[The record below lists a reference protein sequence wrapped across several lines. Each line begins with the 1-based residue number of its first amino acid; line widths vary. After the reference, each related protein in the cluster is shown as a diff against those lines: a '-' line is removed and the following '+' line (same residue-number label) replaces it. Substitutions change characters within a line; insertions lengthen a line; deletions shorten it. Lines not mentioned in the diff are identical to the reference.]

1 MVTSEVNLNPKDS
14 KKGWSSLGKK
24 RSSAT
29 PVASQ
34 PQQPAT
40 SFQKQTPSKGKP
52 PEIVQPVAGSSTSL
66 PLKGAKDVAPAP
78 KPKPAYRL
86 SVYQAAPTPI
96 ASVDI
101 IAVHD
106 LEESQESAWTYELT
120 TRHLNTKVKE
130 VIQRELEREASP
142 SSHERHRRSELVA
155 GGGGGGGGGV
165 DMSRSSSVSGPV
177 RREGP
182 GPIPDFPSRPESMIR
197 SVSEFEPTFAAVYE
211 EGFDKGKAP
220 DVSRP
225 LDGKPEPPGGAG
237 AEATG
242 LGMASPAH
250 PKPIRTEPRDN
261 KLKTSRRENKESIK
275 EKASIRSS
283 SEFERPEKPRRV
295 NWLRD
300 FLTNDIPNSRVLAFS
315 YPGPKFERKQPVPPG
330 GPGDKKDKTPAAPT
344 TGTGAGT
351 GVKAAPGAAK
361 PGGPPTA
368 NNAQPG
374 QKWMEYVESAAKDL
388 LQRIKRSRSIFYQKE
403 VPIVFIGYGFGGIII
418 QKALELAAK
427 ENMPP
432 RERPDKKKPEEK
444 PKEVKEENESA
455 GVSAIPSTP
464 AATPAATAD
473 PVTPSLEKTAEAPV
487 KQPKPAPVKDPFPLK
502 HVYQVLFL
510 DTPFPKIH
518 DAERGHLFPD
528 NTNVRM
534 CQILLEI
541 EMREK
546 GAKLV
551 EKTWLSL
558 QGRLEVVPTPLNFAV
573 TWMYSHGR
581 VKQADG
587 DNSQLVKE
595 EEFSAMRK
603 YKRQRMTFTSVSI
616 YKHRRLGRVPDTQ
629 DYIYKA
635 ICSRIQSKLLFQ
647 AIPLRNVALIQT
659 ILESK
664 ALPEEV
670 EVKDHNGRTP
680 LHHAAALYPP
690 SEDIVT
696 LLINERPSDT
706 VEPDKNGRIPLHDA
720 VLTAWEQEP
729 AEGIERSECSGVIR
743 YLMRNMQRG
752 DMEAQDNE
760 GVSPWDQMTCEKEGC
775 CCEEDECAAV
785 WIGELR
791 ENLEPISGPAISQ
804 EYELPTEPTPPEK
817 DSAQYLATF
826 TSQGTVSEFYH
837 SFNQINHKLEEHINL
852 KTPSVYEMIY
862 DSDKGCARILDF
874 SRRREAYQ
882 DFRCRW
888 IHVPANNE
896 QWMADLFLS
905 MGIRDI
911 AMDHQRH
918 NGTRRRKK

>member
-1 MVTSEVNLNPKDS
+1 MI
-14 KKGWSSLGKK
+14 
-24 RSSAT
+24 
-29 PVASQ
+29 Q
-34 PQQPAT
+34 
-40 SFQKQTPSKGKP
+40 
-52 PEIVQPVAGSSTSL
+52 
-66 PLKGAKDVAPAP
+66 
-78 KPKPAYRL
+78 PAYRL
-86 SVYQAAPTPI
+86 NVYQAAPTPI

-120 TRHLNTKVKE
+120 SRHLNSK
-130 VIQRELEREASP
+130 SP
-142 SSHERHRRSELVA
+142 DTPRS
-155 GGGGGGGGGV
+155 
-165 DMSRSSSVSGPV
+165 P
-177 RREGP
+177 
-182 GPIPDFPSRPESMIR
+182 
-197 SVSEFEPTFAAVYE
+197 
-211 EGFDKGKAP
+211 
-220 DVSRP
+220 
-225 LDGKPEPPGGAG
+225 DGKPDPIAMGGKETPG
-237 AEATG
+237 EG
-242 LGMASPAH
+242 LPSPLN
-250 PKPIRTEPRDN
+250 PRPMRTEPRDN
-261 KLKTSRRENKESIK
+261 KLKTSRRDNKESIK

-315 YPGPKFERKQPVPPG
+315 YPGPKFERKQP
-330 GPGDKKDKTPAAPT
+330 T
-344 TGTGAGT
+344 
-351 GVKAAPGAAK
+351 
-361 PGGPPTA
+361 
-368 NNAQPG
+368 
-374 QKWMEYVESAAKDL
+374 WMEYVESAAKDL

-432 RERPDKKKPEEK
+432 RERPEKKKPEEK
-444 PKEVKEENESA
+444 PKE
-455 GVSAIPSTP
+455 
-464 AATPAATAD
+464 
-473 PVTPSLEKTAEAPV
+473 
-487 KQPKPAPVKDPFPLK
+487 

-518 DAERGHLFPD
+518 DSERGHLFPD

-558 QGRLEVVPTPLNFAV
+558 QGRLEVVPTPLNFDM

-581 VKQADG
+581 VKQPEG
-587 DNSQLVKE
+587 DAKSQLVKE
-595 EEFSAMRK
+595 EEFNAMRK
-603 YKRQRMTFTSVSI
+603 YRKQKMTFTSVSI
-616 YKHRRLGRVPDTQ
+616 YKHRRLARVPDTQ

-635 ICSRIQSKLLFQ
+635 ICSRIQAKLLFQ
-647 AIPLRNVALIQT
+647 SIPVRNVALIQT

-670 EVKDHNGRTP
+670 EVKDWKGRTP
-680 LHHAAALYPP
+680 LHYAAALYPP

-696 LLINERPSDT
+696 LLINERPSET
-706 VEPDKNGRIPLHDA
+706 VEPDNDGRIPLHDA

-729 AEGIERSECSGVIR
+729 PEGIDRSECSGVIR
-743 YLMRNMQRG
+743 YLLRNMQRG
-752 DMEAQDNE
+752 DMEVQDNE

-785 WIGELR
+785 WIQELR

-804 EYELPTEPTPPEK
+804 DYVLPTEPTPPEK

-826 TSQGTVSEFYH
+826 TSQGAVSEFYH

-862 DSDKGCARILDF
+862 DSDKGCARILEF
-874 SRRREAYQ
+874 SRRRESYQ

-888 IHVPANNE
+888 IHVPANN
-896 QWMADLFLS
+896 
-905 MGIRDI
+905 
-911 AMDHQRH
+911 
-918 NGTRRRKK
+918 